1 MKHLF
6 LGPCPD
12 KMQDTSFPPNVADS
26 CPSSCIHG
34 ILLNSLRWHWMSQS
48 YPPSLRLIFMREHY
62 RTIYYGV
69 LQPCVASSLDVC
81 RPSFANHPSWVSGHQ
96 PGSHRRPGT
105 VSHGPNASP
114 IEERILLQDASSTL
128 IGLSYP
134 WTKSHSTSQALCP
147 GSAPN
152 EARCA
157 WWKPAD
163 ADRERWRQG
172 DKHTSKQGHHEFW
185 AVVSTMGYYTAHC
198 LVLGTKVVNEAVG
211 L

>member
-6 LGPCPD
+6 LGPCSV

-34 ILLNSLRWHWMSQS
+34 ILLNCLRWHWMSQS

-134 WTKSHSTSQALCP
+134 WTKATPLVKHFAPVLPPMRRGARGGNLQMLTGRDGDRETSTPAGRVTTSFGLL
-147 GSAPN
+147 SAPWDITL
-152 EARCA
+152 R
-157 WWKPAD
+157 
-163 ADRERWRQG
+163 
-172 DKHTSKQGHHEFW
+172 
-185 AVVSTMGYYTAHC
+185 TA
-198 LVLGTKVVNEAVG
+198 
-211 L
+211 